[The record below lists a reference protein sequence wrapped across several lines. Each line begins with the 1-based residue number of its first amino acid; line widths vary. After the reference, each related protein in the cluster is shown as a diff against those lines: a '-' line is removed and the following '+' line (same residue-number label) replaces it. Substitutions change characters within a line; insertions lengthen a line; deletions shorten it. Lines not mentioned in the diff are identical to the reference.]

1 MSEQSNIGNSVYTFD
16 FSLVNNKTKLGGTG
30 TGSFV
35 PVAKGNIKCLM
46 IEDNLANIGIT
57 GNVTFN
63 NSFDIFSKLGVS
75 GGDNKNSI
83 LFNINIKNDDFKTN
97 QPDETSIA
105 AIVQFQDSSDKINNK
120 IDQTLSFTFEEAEV
134 CKLKQHNI
142 EPRKTKISISK
153 NMGEA
158 LANTLIYGAKLG
170 VLKTADT
177 PKYIQGIVSNN
188 DSYYNLAIDKFNK
201 LFFSTQHGP
210 GVVKLV
216 NKSGGRVFSLTTIGE
231 DTKNLIRAI
240 ESNQSIAKYV
250 MESFTI
256 APYEN
261 NKVDMRESKI
271 EKYDLRRPNYR
282 KLFEEEWLNYTLAQH
297 TEKDVG
303 VTQNNV
309 LTYDDLKAEF
319 EKLVCGGK
327 KSNLPI
333 RNELGTTNV
342 KYTALPGEFPAG
354 EENLNVVAVKN
365 AAFRSFIFKN
375 TTISFKVTG
384 NSFRKPGGFIVINDY
399 TKKTEDNE
407 PTGIW
412 LVTSIR
418 HIFERE
424 IYTNEIEAVKFFSLS

>member
-16 FSLVNNKTKLGGTG
+16 FSLINNKTQLGATG
-30 TGSFV
+30 TGSVV
-35 PVAKGNIKCLM
+35 PVAKGNIKYLM
-46 IEDNLANIGIT
+46 IEDNLANIGII
-57 GNVTFN
+57 GSVTFN

-83 LFNINIKNDDFKTN
+83 LFNISIKNEDFKTN
-97 QPDETSIA
+97 QPDETTILSM
-105 AIVQFQDSSDKINNK
+105 VQLQDSSDKINNK
-120 IDQTLSFTFEEAEV
+120 VDQTLSFTFEEAEV
-134 CKLKQHNI
+134 CKLRQHNI
-142 EPRKTKISISK
+142 EPRKTKISVSK

-170 VLKTADT
+170 TLKTADT

-201 LFFSTQHGP
+201 LFFSSQHGP
-210 GVVKLV
+210 GVVKLN
-216 NKSGGRVFSLTTIGE
+216 NKSGGRVFTLTTIGE

-240 ESNQSIAKYV
+240 ESNQSISKYV

-261 NKVDMRESKI
+261 NKVDLRESKL
-271 EKYDLRRPNYR
+271 EKYDLKRPDYR

-297 TEKDVG
+297 TEQDVG

-384 NSFRKPGGFIVINDY
+384 NSFRKPGSFIVINDY
-399 TKKTEDNE
+399 TKKAEDNE

-412 LVTSIR
+412 FVTSVR